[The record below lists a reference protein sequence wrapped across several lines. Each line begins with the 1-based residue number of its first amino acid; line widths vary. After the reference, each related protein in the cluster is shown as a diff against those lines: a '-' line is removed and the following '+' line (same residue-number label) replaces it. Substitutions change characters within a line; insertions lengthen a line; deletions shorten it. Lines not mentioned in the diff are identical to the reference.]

1 VRDLHF
7 PDQPRLLVRGY
18 VDRPVLAKT
27 LGLRNDQ
34 RIILAQSV
42 GYPKKKRPAGSGIS
56 RPRSQHQG
64 LE

>member
-1 VRDLHF
+1 MRLGF
-7 PDQPRLLVRGY
+7 NTKPGPFRPCAICISPGQPRLLVRGY

-42 GYPKKKRPAGSGIS
+42 GYPKK
-56 RPRSQHQG
+56 
-64 LE
+64 